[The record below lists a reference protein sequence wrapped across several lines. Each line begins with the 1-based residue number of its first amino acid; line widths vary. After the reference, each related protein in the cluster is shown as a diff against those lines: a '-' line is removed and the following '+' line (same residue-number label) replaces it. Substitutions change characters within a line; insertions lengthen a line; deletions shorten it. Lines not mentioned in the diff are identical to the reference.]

1 MSNPALPFKV
11 QLREAAADWWRS
23 DAPTWVYVFKMV
35 LAGLL
40 ALGIGYGLD
49 LESPR
54 SALITVFIVMQPQS
68 GMILA
73 KSFYRVIG
81 TLVGSGAVV
90 VLVGLFAQT
99 PELFLIASALWIGLC
114 TMGSAYNRNFRS
126 YGFVLSGYAPCIATV
141 PFSSR

>member
-1 MSNPALPFKV
+1 MNTQALSLKA

-35 LAGLL
+35 FAGLL

-81 TLVGSGAVV
+81 TLVGSAAIVV
-90 VLVGLFAQT
+90 FV
-99 PELFLIASALWIGLC
+99 SC
-114 TMGSAYNRNFRS
+114 T
-126 YGFVLSGYAPCIATV
+126 C
-141 PFSSR
+141 